1 MSHSLPPS
9 SSGPRP
15 TGSRGGVRRGRPRR
29 EKVPASR
36 DALVSVYT
44 LVSAMNRASALP
56 EVYDAA
62 LDALTAGL
70 GAERASIMIF
80 DPDGVL
86 RFKAWRGLSDGYR
99 AAVEG
104 HSPWTADAADARPI
118 LVPDVAADPAL
129 APLCPAILAEG
140 IRALAFIP
148 LCFGRQL
155 LGKFMIYHA
164 APHAFDPE
172 EVQVA
177 EIIAGHVASA
187 VVRRRDEEALR
198 QSEERLRLLAETV
211 PSMVWAA
218 GPDGHVSYANE
229 RLLRF
234 TGLTADDLARGFPWQ
249 AVHPEDVGRC
259 ISALAAARAAA
270 AELECENR
278 CRRHDGEYRWVL
290 TRAVPVK
297 SAAGRVTAWFGSTT
311 DIHERKQAEQALRR
325 ERELLQ
331 TIFDRIPVMIT
342 LYDPATR
349 VLGVNSEFERLLG
362 WSARDAAGHALME
375 ACYPDPEYRH
385 AVQAFMDS
393 CADRWMD
400 LRMRTRDGREVET
413 SWANIRLSDDTRV
426 GIGIDIT
433 ERKQTEERLR
443 EADRREGRLPGDA
456 RPRAAQPARADPQR
470 RGAASARDGRPARPP
485 SGRGRCSSGSSAARA
500 AGRRPPRRVA
510 DHAGEDRAAPRAGGG
525 ADRRSRAPSRPRG
538 RSSSRRATSSSVAPA
553 AEPVHVSGD
562 FVRLAQVF
570 ANLLNNAASYTDRG
584 GRIDIAVE
592 AADGGAVVRV
602 RDTASASHPAALAR
616 IFDLFEQVG
625 SELGRALARA
635 ASASASASCGGSSSC
650 TAGASRPAATGRA
663 RERVRRA
670 PAAPRRGSGAAGAAR
685 PFRSSADA
693 AQGRRVLVADDNPD
707 SAETLAMVLRA
718 RGHEVHVV
726 ADGEAAV
733 AAVKALAPEVALL
746 DIGMPRL
753 TGYEAA
759 ERIRRE
765 PWGRR
770 TFLVALTGWGQEQDQ
785 HRAHAAGFDV
795 HLTKPVDLDTLAAL
809 VSRAPAA

>member
-443 EADRREGRLPGDA
+443 EADRRKDDFLATLSHELRNPLAPIRNAVELISRSPD
-456 RPRAAQPARADPQR
+456 
-470 RGAASARDGRPARPP
+470 
-485 SGRGRCSSGSSAARA
+485 
-500 AGRRPPRRVA
+500 
-510 DHAGEDRAAPRAGGG
+510 DRAATERARAVLERQLRQLVRLVDDLLDVSRITRGKMEL
-525 ADRRSRAPSRPRG
+525 RREPVEVHAAVASAIETAQPLVESAG
-538 RSSSRRATSSSVAPA
+538 LELVLAPA
-553 AEPVHVSGD
+553 PGPVHVSGD

-570 ANLLNNAASYTDRG
+570 ANILNNAARYTDRG

-602 RDTASASHPAALAR
+602 RDTGIGIHPAALDR
-616 IFDLFEQVG
+616 IFDPFEQVG
-625 SELGRALARA
+625 SDSADTRSRGGLGIGLSLVRGLVELHGGRVEAR
-635 ASASASASCGGSSSC
+635 SDGPGQGSEFVVHLPLLDGEE
-650 TAGASRPAATGRA
+650 ARPAPEGRSV
-663 RERVRRA
+663 ER
-670 PAAPRRGSGAAGAAR
+670 
-685 PFRSSADA
+685 DA

-733 AAVKALAPEVALL
+733 EAVKALAPEVALL

>member
-1 MSHSLPPS
+1 M
-9 SSGPRP
+9 
-15 TGSRGGVRRGRPRR
+15 
-29 EKVPASR
+29 
-36 DALVSVYT
+36 
-44 LVSAMNRASALP
+44 
-56 EVYDAA
+56 
-62 LDALTAGL
+62 
-70 GAERASIMIF
+70 
-80 DPDGVL
+80 
-86 RFKAWRGLSDGYR
+86 
-99 AAVEG
+99 
-104 HSPWTADAADARPI
+104 
-118 LVPDVAADPAL
+118 PDVAADPAL

-400 LRMRTRDGREVET
+400 LRTRTRDGREVET
-413 SWANIRLSDDTRV
+413 SWRPSASPTTP
-426 GIGIDIT
+426 GSASASTSPSGS
-433 ERKQTEERLR
+433 
-443 EADRREGRLPGDA
+443 RRRSGCA
-456 RPRAAQPARADPQR
+456 RPT
-470 RGAASARDGRPARPP
+470 
-485 SGRGRCSSGSSAARA
+485 
-500 AGRRPPRRVA
+500 AGRTTSWRRSPTSCA
-510 DHAGEDRAAPRAGGG
+510 TRSRRSGTPWGSISRSPDDRAATERARAVLERQLRQLVRLVDDLLDVSRITRGRWSC
-525 ADRRSRAPSRPRG
+525 AASRWRCTRRWRAPSRPRS
-538 RSSSRRATSSSVAPA
+538 RSSSRRGSRRSLAPA
-553 AEPVHVSGD
+553 SG
-562 FVRLAQVF
+562 R
-570 ANLLNNAASYTDRG
+570 
-584 GRIDIAVE
+584 
-592 AADGGAVVRV
+592 
-602 RDTASASHPAALAR
+602 
-616 IFDLFEQVG
+616 
-625 SELGRALARA
+625 
-635 ASASASASCGGSSSC
+635 C
-650 TAGASRPAATGRA
+650 T
-663 RERVRRA
+663 
-670 PAAPRRGSGAAGAAR
+670 
-685 PFRSSADA
+685 
-693 AQGRRVLVADDNPD
+693 
-707 SAETLAMVLRA
+707 
-718 RGHEVHVV
+718 
-726 ADGEAAV
+726 
-733 AAVKALAPEVALL
+733 
-746 DIGMPRL
+746 
-753 TGYEAA
+753 
-759 ERIRRE
+759 
-765 PWGRR
+765 
-770 TFLVALTGWGQEQDQ
+770 
-785 HRAHAAGFDV
+785 
-795 HLTKPVDLDTLAAL
+795 
-809 VSRAPAA
+809 